1 MQGSLGGVTFRQFR
15 FDSRLHQSSE
25 PRKKSLTDRILMALR
40 GFVWVD
46 ASANRVATVYTSA
59 PLCNRRLTERRA
71 LGVSLSRKGAFCVW
85 ASPKGALCMRAVAQ
99 SALFREGP
107 DRVENCGVW
116 EEGEEDH
123 RLS

>member
-1 MQGSLGGVTFRQFR
+1 
-15 FDSRLHQSSE
+15 
-25 PRKKSLTDRILMALR
+25 MALR

-46 ASANRVATVYTSA
+46 ASANRVAAVYTSA

-99 SALFREGP
+99 NAPFREGP
-107 DRVENCGVW
+107 RAECAFP
-116 EEGEEDH
+116 
-123 RLS
+123 